1 MTMPM
6 SNLPQGQRGSVIA
19 LKSAGDMR
27 RRLLDL
33 GLIPGTSVERVFD
46 SPGGDPICFSIRGA
60 LIALR
65 SHDAMQ
71 IVVNV

>member
-6 SNLPQGQRGSVIA
+6 SNLPQGQRGSVVS
-19 LKSAGDMR
+19 LSGAGDKR

-33 GLIPGTSVERVFD
+33 GLVPGTSVERVFD
-46 SPGGDPICFSIRGA
+46 SPGGDPICFCIRGA

-65 SHDAMQ
+65 SHDAGL

>member
-6 SNLPQGQRGSVIA
+6 NNLPQGQRGSVIA
-19 LKSAGDMR
+19 LNSAGDMR

-33 GLIPGTSVERVFD
+33 GLVPGTSVERVFD

-71 IVVNV
+71 IMVNV

>member
-6 SNLPQGQRGSVIA
+6 NNLPQGQRGSVRA
-19 LKSAGDMR
+19 LNGVGDLR

-33 GLIPGTSVERVFD
+33 GLVPGTSVERVFD

-65 SHDAMQ
+65 SQDAGL